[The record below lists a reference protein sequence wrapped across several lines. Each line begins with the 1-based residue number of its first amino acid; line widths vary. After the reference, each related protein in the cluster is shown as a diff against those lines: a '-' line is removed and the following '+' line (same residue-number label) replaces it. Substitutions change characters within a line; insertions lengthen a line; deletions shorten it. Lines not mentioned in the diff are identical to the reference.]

1 MAEASPQKCCRHCN
15 SADTGLHV
23 QDLYAEPDHT
33 PLSPLTLYH
42 DGDCPLCA
50 REIQPLNRHANA
62 QRLLLIDI
70 GSEAFQADCVGIDTL
85 INRLH
90 ARFAD
95 GQWVTGLDATLWS
108 CRHSSARRNTTDS

>member
-1 MAEASPQKCCRHCN
+1 MYRSPHW
-15 SADTGLHV
+15 
-23 QDLYAEPDHT
+23 
-33 PLSPLTLYH
+33 PLTIYY

-50 REIQPLNRHANA
+50 REIRFLNRHANA

-95 GQWVTGLDATLWS
+95 GQ
-108 CRHSSARRNTTDS
+108 